1 MLEINGLVLLSNI
14 HQSFCFPLANHLKFI
29 HKASDY
35 YGRPFNFDNYFHSGV
50 MPLDLSKN
58 YLFTLE
64 GSVGNSVILIHFS
77 IFLNNF
83 YFYGLL
89 KNVFFLF
96 YQILQ
101 IMISSTHVSFVIYST
116 MLQSEIYINFHPCGR
131 YHKF

>member
-1 MLEINGLVLLSNI
+1 
-14 HQSFCFPLANHLKFI
+14 
-29 HKASDY
+29 
-35 YGRPFNFDNYFHSGV
+35 

-64 GSVGNSVILIHFS
+64 GSMGNSVILIHFS

-101 IMISSTHVSFVIYST
+101 IMISSTHVSFASQG
-116 MLQSEIYINFHPCGR
+116 LQAIS
-131 YHKF
+131 HKTKGDRL